1 MTRKT
6 VTTLSQ
12 PTKRRFNRSR
22 TDQSIE
28 LQSPY
33 VACAAQEQGIA
44 MGTKVEM
51 SISNT
56 AAKGNKVSSCA
67 IRTSDE
73 ACEIQAAK
81 QQQECDLLFNLKIP
95 VFQNSWH
102 LSAVPL
108 SASYKQDIS
117 FLAKCFH
124 FVLWEGGSSYIHW
137 EEQRTL
143 LRNKTNGQERQRTAF
158 V

>member
-1 MTRKT
+1 MMTA
-6 VTTLSQ
+6 LSH
-12 PTKRRFNRSR
+12 PVKGRFNRSR
-22 TDQSIE
+22 TDYSIE

-33 VACAAQEQGIA
+33 VACVAQEQGVA

-51 SISNT
+51 RISNT
-56 AAKGNKVSSCA
+56 VAKGNKVSSCA
-67 IRTSDE
+67 IPTSDE

-124 FVLWEGGSSYIHW
+124 FVLCGEWEGGSSYIHW
-137 EEQRTL
+137 EEQRTM
-143 LRNKTNGQERQRTAF
+143 LRNKTNGQEMQMTAF